1 MQDRFHPQIETP
13 SDTREAGKPMRKNH
27 EINNGSPDG
36 SRDARPTIGYL
47 ALGIQDDVGSAIW
60 LGVANAA
67 RRRDANLICF
77 VGERLRDPNEFIAQ
91 ANVLYDLVD
100 PSCIDGLVIWTST
113 IGLYVG
119 HQEILDFI
127 ASYHPLPRISLGT
140 VVEDIPS
147 IQIESYQGIRGV
159 MTHLIEVHGC
169 RRLAFIRGPE
179 HHPYAR
185 ERYRAYT
192 DALDE
197 YDLPI
202 DSDLIAPPSDW
213 YSGREMTRLL
223 LDERGLQPGIDF
235 DALVTASDLFALRAL
250 EVFQARGIQVPKDVA
265 VTGFND
271 MLEGRAVTPPLTS
284 VAAPFYRQ
292 GEQALDM
299 MLAMLEGA
307 QVPEHIVLPGR
318 LVVRQSCGCADSAV
332 AQAKVRQIEGRGDH
346 YPTETIPEI
355 VSAARRKTLISEMA
369 QAAQA
374 GAAKLNPNWA
384 AQLADAFV
392 NEIEHKAA
400 GGFLATLERT
410 LTQAATSDGEAFV
423 WQNAISALHRHVL
436 TYPIKTETVYR
447 IENLLQQA
455 RVLISEVTQR
465 TQLYYEIQSRHYNQ
479 VLRTIG
485 QALIATF
492 DMAKLRDILTKQLP
506 ALGIPSCY
514 LSLYENPQI
523 PAKEARLILAYDHTG
538 QIEEASGNEPF
549 PSSQLV
555 PRGLLTRKKRYT
567 MVVTSLYFEENQLGF
582 ALFEMGPSD
591 GATYGAL
598 RGQISSALRGAL
610 LLQERQLAEE
620 ALTQAYARVEEQVE
634 KRTHELQQEIAE
646 RARAEEELR
655 RYREHL
661 EELVK
666 ERTRELEKAQAEL
679 VRQERLSALGQLTA
693 TVAHEIRNPLGTVR
707 TSVFSISDAITR
719 NEMERIGRAL
729 KLAERNIVRC
739 DAIITELLDFTRD
752 RVLQKSPTPVDAWL
766 DRMLDE
772 LVDQRAIPESIAL
785 VRELDA
791 NVAVSVDSEHLR
803 RAVINVLEN
812 AVDAIREKGPV
823 KEKNRLTVT
832 TKVSGGRLE
841 IRISDTGCG
850 IPEEVMSRVFEPL
863 FSTKSFGIGLGLS
876 IVKSIME
883 QHDGDV
889 EINSQAGEG
898 TSVTLWLPIST
909 GE

>member
-1 MQDRFHPQIETP
+1 
-13 SDTREAGKPMRKNH
+13 MRKSH
-27 EINNGSPDG
+27 EINSDSLGG
-36 SRDARPTIGYL
+36 SRDTRPTIGYL
-47 ALGIQDDVGSAIW
+47 ALGIEDDVGSAIW

-67 RRRDANLICF
+67 RRRDANLVCF
-77 VGERLRDPNEFIAQ
+77 VGERLRDPNGFIAQ

-113 IGLYVG
+113 IGLYVD

-127 ASYHPLPRISLGT
+127 ASYHPLPRVSLGT

-147 IQIESYQGIRGV
+147 IQVESYQGIRGV

-192 DALDE
+192 DALAE

-213 YSGREMTRLL
+213 YTGQEMTRLL

-307 QVPEHIVLPGR
+307 QVPDHIVLPAR

-332 AQAKVRQIEGRGDH
+332 VQAKVRRIEGRGDH

-355 VSAARRKTLISEMA
+355 ISAARRETLISEMA
-369 QAAQA
+369 QAAQT
-374 GAAKLNPNWA
+374 GAVKLNPNWA
-384 AQLADAFV
+384 AQLVDAFA
-392 NEIEHKAA
+392 NEIEHKVA
-400 GGFLATLERT
+400 GGFLAALERI
-410 LTQAATSDGEAFV
+410 LAQAATVDGEAFV
-423 WQNAISALHRHVL
+423 WQNAISALRRHVIS
-436 TYPIKTETVYR
+436 YPTESETSYR

-455 RVLISEVTQR
+455 RVLISEATQR
-465 TQLYYEIQSRHYNQ
+465 NQLYQEVQARHYNQ

-514 LSLYENPQI
+514 LSLYENPQA
-523 PAKEARLILAYDHTG
+523 PTEKARLILAYDHNG
-538 QIEEASGNEPF
+538 QIELDDKRF
-549 PSSQLV
+549 PSEQLA
-555 PRGLLTRKKRYT
+555 PPGLLAREKRYT

-591 GATYGAL
+591 GATYGTL

-610 LLQERQLAEE
+610 LLQERQRAEQALA
-620 ALTQAYARVEEQVE
+620 QAYARVEEEVE
-634 KRTHELQQEIAE
+634 ERTRELQQEIVE
-646 RARAEEELR
+646 RTRAEEELQH
-655 RYREHL
+655 YRERL
-661 EELVK
+661 EELVE
-666 ERTRELEKAQAEL
+666 ERTLELEKAQAEL

-707 TSVFSISDAITR
+707 TSVFSISDAIAR
-719 NEMERIGRAL
+719 NEMGRIERAL

-752 RVLQKSPTPVDAWL
+752 RVLQKSPTQIEAWL
-766 DRMLDE
+766 DRLLDE
-772 LVDQRAIPESIAL
+772 ALDQRAIPESIAL
-785 VRELDA
+785 VKELNA
-791 NVAVSVDSEHLR
+791 SVEVPVDSEHLR
-803 RAVINVLEN
+803 RAVINVVEN
-812 AVDAIREKGPV
+812 AVDAMREKGPF
-823 KEKNRLTVT
+823 EGKNRLTVST
-832 TKVSGGRLE
+832 QVTDSRLE
-841 IRISDTGCG
+841 IGISDTGCG
-850 IPEEVMSRVFEPL
+850 IPEEVMNRVFEPL
-863 FSTKSFGIGLGLS
+863 FSTKSFGVGLGLS

-883 QHDGDV
+883 QHGGGI
-889 EINSQAGEG
+889 EISSQAGKG
-898 TSVTLWLPIST
+898 TTVTLWLPMSNGQMT
-909 GE
+909 

>member
-1 MQDRFHPQIETP
+1 
-13 SDTREAGKPMRKNH
+13 MRKIRETNS
-27 EINNGSPDG
+27 GSPG
-36 SRDARPTIGYL
+36 RSRDARPTIGYL

-67 RRRDANLICF
+67 QRRDVNLICF
-77 VGERLRDPNEFIAQ
+77 VGERLRDPNGFMAQ
-91 ANVLYDLVD
+91 ANVLYDLVN

-113 IGLYVG
+113 IGLYVD

-127 ASYHPLPRISLGT
+127 ASYHPLPRVSLGT

-147 IQIESYQGIRGV
+147 IQVESYQGIRGV
-159 MTHLIEVHGC
+159 MAHLIEVHGC

-192 DALDE
+192 DALAE

-213 YSGREMTRLL
+213 CTGQEMTRLL

-250 EVFQARGIQVPKDVA
+250 EVFQPRGIQVPKDVA

-307 QVPEHIVLPGR
+307 KVPEHIVLPAR
-318 LVVRQSCGCADSAV
+318 LVVRQSCGCTDSAV
-332 AQAKVRQIEGRGDH
+332 VQARVRRIEGRGDH

-355 VSAARRKTLISEMA
+355 ISAARRETLISEIA
-369 QAAQA
+369 QTVQT
-374 GAAKLNPNWA
+374 GAVKLNPNWA
-384 AQLADAFV
+384 AQLVDAFV
-392 NEIEHKAA
+392 NEIKHKVA
-400 GGFLATLERT
+400 GGFLATLEKI
-410 LTQAATSDGEAFV
+410 LTQAATVDGEAFV
-423 WQNAISALHRHVL
+423 WQNAISALRRHVL
-436 TYPIKTETVYR
+436 SYPIESEPSYR

-455 RVLISEVTQR
+455 RVLIGEATQR
-465 TQLYYEIQSRHYNQ
+465 NQLYQEVEARHYNQ

-492 DMAKLRDILTKQLP
+492 DMAKLRDILTRQLP

-514 LSLYENPQI
+514 LSLYENPQA
-523 PAKEARLILAYDHTG
+523 PTEKARLILAYDHNG
-538 QIEEASGNEPF
+538 QIELDDKRF
-549 PSSQLV
+549 PSEQLA
-555 PRGLLTRKKRYT
+555 PHELLACKKRYT

-582 ALFEMGPSD
+582 ALFEMGPLD
-591 GATYGAL
+591 GATYGTL

-610 LLQERQLAEE
+610 LLQERQRAEQALA
-620 ALTQAYARVEEQVE
+620 QAYTRVEEEVE
-634 KRTHELQQEIAE
+634 ERTRELQQEVVE
-646 RARAEEELR
+646 RTRAEEELQ

-661 EELVK
+661 EELVR
-666 ERTRELEKAQAEL
+666 ERTLELEKAQAEL
-679 VRQERLSALGQLTA
+679 MRQERLSALGQLTA

-707 TSVFSISDAITR
+707 TSVFSISDALTQ
-719 NEMERIGRAL
+719 NETERIKRAL

-752 RVLQKSPTPVDAWL
+752 RMLQKKPTPIDTWL
-766 DRMLDE
+766 SRLLDEMLDQRTIPKSIVLVKE
-772 LVDQRAIPESIAL
+772 LNT
-785 VRELDA
+785 
-791 NVAVSVDSEHLR
+791 NVEVSVDGERLR
-803 RAVINVLEN
+803 RAVINVVEN
-812 AVDAIREKGPV
+812 AVDAMREKVPAE
-823 KEKNRLTVT
+823 EKNQLTVT
-832 TKVSGGRLE
+832 TQVNGERLE

-850 IPEEVMSRVFEPL
+850 IPDEVADRVFEPL

-876 IVKSIME
+876 IVKSIIE
-883 QHDGDV
+883 QHGGDI
-889 EINSQAGEG
+889 EIESQVGEG
-898 TSVTLWLPIST
+898 TTITLCLPISNDQKT
-909 GE
+909 